1 MTDVT
6 NIGSLAAAR
15 SVRPPT
21 GRSAG
26 SATPSQSLA
35 LVQHQSLSK
44 AGFQSLAEEV
54 QREQLTQVEPP
65 TRNENHVK
73 SEHNEQLN
81 EQLNEAMAEFN
92 RSVNFRVDQDTGIT
106 VLTVRDRATQEVIR
120 QIPPDEFLT
129 LVLRLDEMRG
139 IFFEE
144 MA

>member
-44 AGFQSLAEEV
+44 AEFQSLAEEV

-65 TRNENHVK
+65 TRNENHVNSK
-73 SEHNEQLN
+73 HN

-129 LVLRLDEMRG
+129 LVSRLDEMRG

>member
-65 TRNENHVK
+65 NKNENHVK
-73 SEHNEQLN
+73 SKHNEQLH
-81 EQLNEAMAEFN
+81 EAMAEFN

-129 LVLRLDEMRG
+129 LVSRLDEMRG

>member
-44 AGFQSLAEEV
+44 AEFQSLAEEV

-65 TRNENHVK
+65 ARNENHVNSK
-73 SEHNEQLN
+73 HN

-129 LVLRLDEMRG
+129 LVSRLDEMRG

>member
-26 SATPSQSLA
+26 SATPSQSLV

-44 AGFQSLAEEV
+44 TEFKSLAEEV

-65 TRNENHVK
+65 NKNENHVK
-73 SEHNEQLN
+73 SKHN
-81 EQLNEAMAEFN
+81 EQLNEAMAKFN

-129 LVLRLDEMRG
+129 LVSRLDEMRG

>member
-1 MTDVT
+1 
-6 NIGSLAAAR
+6 
-15 SVRPPT
+15 
-21 GRSAG
+21 
-26 SATPSQSLA
+26 

-44 AGFQSLAEEV
+44 AEFQSLAEEV

-73 SEHNEQLN
+73 SKHNEQLH
-81 EQLNEAMAEFN
+81 EAMAEFN

-129 LVLRLDEMRG
+129 LVSRLDEMRG